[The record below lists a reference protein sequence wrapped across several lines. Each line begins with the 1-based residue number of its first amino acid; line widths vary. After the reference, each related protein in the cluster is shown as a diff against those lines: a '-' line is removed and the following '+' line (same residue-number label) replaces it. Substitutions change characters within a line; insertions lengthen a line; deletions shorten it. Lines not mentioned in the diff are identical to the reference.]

1 LRRPTFLPAE
11 ITGIAPDAAVGEAAN
26 TGAASRTAMIAACGR
41 GLHLL
46 MYGSRAVLKARRA
59 VGGGS
64 RGLELRH
71 RSKDAT
77 VGGPCGRPRIGSC
90 RVSWWRRWSCGR

>member
-64 RGLELRH
+64 RGPRAASSLKRRNGGWSLWPAANREL
-71 RSKDAT
+71 
-77 VGGPCGRPRIGSC
+77 SC
-90 RVSWWRRWSCGR
+90 QLMAAMILWP